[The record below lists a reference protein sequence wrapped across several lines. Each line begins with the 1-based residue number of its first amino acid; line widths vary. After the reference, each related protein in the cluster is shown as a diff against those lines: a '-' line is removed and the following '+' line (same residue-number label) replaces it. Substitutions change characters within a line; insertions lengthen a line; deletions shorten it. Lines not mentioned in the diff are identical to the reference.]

1 MKSKRCQEHKVTAFC
16 RISYIFLGLKKRDVL
31 KQVEEAAIAADQRTA
46 NDTTLIGREYFRNPD
61 VNLGF
66 YSRKRQG
73 VADVDPKVI
82 SNF

>member
-16 RISYIFLGLKKRDVL
+16 RSSYIFLGLKKRDVL